1 MVSYLCEA
9 VGVSRSG
16 YYNYFS
22 NRSIQKRKER
32 ENSDKILR
40 DNILKAYK
48 FKHRKKSAR
57 QIKMPLE
64 GQFNIIYNLKRIRRI
79 IKNMI
84 SYAPL
89 ERLIHI
95 EK

>member
-22 NRSIQKRKER
+22 NRSIQKRKGR

-40 DNILKAYK
+40 DNILKLINLSTV
-48 FKHRKKSAR
+48 KKV
-57 QIKMPLE
+57 QGK
-64 GQFNIIYNLKRIRRI
+64 LK
-79 IKNMI
+79 
-84 SYAPL
+84 
-89 ERLIHI
+89 
-95 EK
+95 

>member
-22 NRSIQKRKER
+22 DKSTQMRKEI
-32 ENSDKILR
+32 ENNDKILK

-48 FKHRKKSAR
+48 FKGRKKR
-57 QIKMPLE
+57 C
-64 GQFNIIYNLKRIRRI
+64 
-79 IKNMI
+79 
-84 SYAPL
+84 
-89 ERLIHI
+89 
-95 EK
+95 